1 MGFIEPSIMTRE
13 EEISKASID
22 YAERQTAGIL
32 GIEKQIAISSY
43 EAGAEWADSH
53 PINPW
58 HSVADGDLP
67 KKSGDYLC
75 SDGGEF
81 IVAYYHDVSR
91 FFENPLTR
99 YGGDYN
105 DCIKYWMEIP
115 ILQINTSSAL
125 SKMER

>member
-1 MGFIEPSIMTRE
+1 MTRE

-43 EAGAEWADSH
+43 EAGAEWADGH

-58 HSVADGDLP
+58 HTVADGDFP
-67 KKSGDYLC
+67 KKTGDYLC
-75 SDGGEF
+75 SDGEEF

-91 FFENPLTR
+91 CFENPLTR
-99 YGGDYN
+99 YGGEYMDW
-105 DCIKYWMEIP
+105 IKYWMEIP
-115 ILQINTSSAL
+115 ILQDKMNTSSAL

>member
-43 EAGAEWADSH
+43 EAGAEWADGH

-58 HSVADGDLP
+58 HSIADGDLP
-67 KKSGDYLC
+67 EKKGNYLC
-75 SDGGEF
+75 SDGEEF
-81 IVAYYHDVSR
+81 IVVYYSNASR
-91 FFENPLTR
+91 CFFNPLEK
-99 YGGDYN
+99 YGGEGN
-105 DCIKYWMEIP
+105 DWIKYWWIKYWMEIP
-115 ILQINTSSAL
+115 QLP
-125 SKMER
+125 K